1 MLAPEDKLH
10 TLTDKELWNCFQ
22 NNHMKAFS
30 LLFSRHYS
38 VLYNYGLK
46 LSQDE
51 YLTKDC
57 IQETFADLWC
67 KRTELLEVVA
77 VKPYLLTIIR
87 RRIYNAK
94 LITAKHLEQ
103 DWEYKN
109 YEFNIEIS
117 HEDFLIQQHSA
128 EDNQAKLREAINK
141 LSPRQKEVI
150 YLRFFD
156 GLSCEEIAKITS
168 VKYQSVINL
177 IHEAIKKLRE
187 HVLFSLPFVTVL
199 MNYMLP

>member
-57 IQETFADLWC
+57 IQESFADLWF
-67 KRTELLEVVA
+67 KRTELPEVVA

-87 RRIYNAK
+87 RRIYNAQLMK
-94 LITAKHLEQ
+94 AKHMEQ
-103 DWEYKN
+103 DWDYKN

-128 EDNQAKLREAINK
+128 EANQTKLREAINK

-156 GLSCEEIAKITS
+156 GLSCEEIAKITT

-177 IHEAIKKLRE
+177 MHEAIKKLRE
-187 HVLFSLPFVTVL
+187 HVLFSLPFFTVL
-199 MNYMLP
+199 VNYTLL

>member
-1 MLAPEDKLH
+1 MLATEDKLH

-22 NNHMKAFS
+22 DNHMKAFS
-30 LLFSRHYS
+30 VLFRRHYS
-38 VLYNYGLK
+38 ILYNYGQK
-46 LSQDE
+46 LSQDD

-57 IQETFADLWC
+57 IQETFAELWS
-67 KRTELLEVVA
+67 KRAELPEVVA

-87 RRIYNAK
+87 RRIYKAK
-94 LITAKHLEQ
+94 LIAAKHMEQ

-109 YEFNIEIS
+109 YEFDIIIS
-117 HEDFLIQQHSA
+117 HEDFLIQQHSS
-128 EDNQAKLREAINK
+128 ESKQTKLREAINK

-156 GLSCEEIAKITS
+156 GLSCEAIAKITA

-199 MNYMLP
+199 MNYTLH